1 MEDPNVQ
8 LLFSTID
15 DFMETQASPST
26 SMIEQFPGLVKLLP
40 RPLQW
45 YRPKAERVFRKTIGW
60 VLPSIR

>member
-1 MEDPNVQ
+1 MQ

-26 SMIEQFPGLVKLLP
+26 SMIEQFPGIVKLLP
-40 RPLQW
+40 RALQW

-60 VLPSIR
+60 VLPSSR